1 MEEQEDMAGRTST
14 DTSDTGDQKTRV
26 SLTPLR
32 TGNARARRRLPG
44 AAAEPAI
51 ADPAVAEPAS
61 EAEATGA
68 AAAPVAEPAVA
79 VAETAAVA
87 EAASVK
93 APKPEPTPPA
103 INLRSPEFYLNRELT
118 WLSFNS
124 RVLHE
129 AQDKR
134 IPLLERVKFLAIA
147 SSNLDEFFM
156 KRIGGLKQQLAANV
170 HQLTVDGRTP
180 QEQITE
186 CAAAVK
192 ELQLR
197 MREVYLDLVK
207 SLARKGIVIAEY
219 ESLTAEQ
226 KSTVRN
232 HYLKNILPL
241 VTPLAMDPAHPFPFI
256 SNLSLSLLVTLRYRD
271 DEEPIMNRIKVPL
284 GSGVPRFLQIDD
296 SDHFVPLEEVMA
308 HNLDLLFPEMEI
320 ESCELF
326 RVTRNANTELE
337 EDQAEDLLSMIET
350 ELRYRK
356 FAPFVRLEISAGMSA
371 LHRGMLAAEL
381 GLDETADVFESD
393 VLLGIR
399 HLMDLASLDY
409 PELHDEDHRPVTN
422 VKLQDR
428 RSIFHQIR
436 EAGSILLSF
445 PYESFATSVE
455 HFVREASQDPK
466 VRAIKMTLYRTSAD
480 TEILEYLIEAA
491 RNGKQVAVAVELKAR
506 FDEAANIR
514 WATRLEEAGI
524 HVTYG
529 VVGLKTHA
537 KSILVVRQDYTG
549 LRRYAHIGTG
559 NYHAGTARIYSD
571 LGLLTCDDEIGH
583 DLTELFNYLTSGC
596 KPSRRYRKLLTA
608 PKFLKK
614 ALLAKIEREIELHSD
629 ESPGLIR
636 FKTNALEDAN
646 VTEALYKASRAGVK
660 VELIVRDSCRLR
672 PGVPGLSDNV
682 SVISVVGRF
691 LEHARIYYFRNGGEE
706 EYYIGSADLM
716 RRNLESRVE
725 LLAPIEDPAHRE
737 ELHRFFEVQLEDQRN
752 VWDMG
757 PDGEYVQRQPVGR
770 GRESKGCQEVMVA
783 FAEKRQA
790 SATRLRRRKPRAI
803 ARRSVR

>member
-1 MEEQEDMAGRTST
+1 MAGRSST
-14 DTSDTGDQKTRV
+14 GPSDISSPDAGASV
-26 SLTPLR
+26 TPLR
-32 TGNARARRRLPG
+32 TGTARVRRRLPAAPAEPPKPAAGEAATPVAEDAAVAAG
-44 AAAEPAI
+44 AVAAEPAE
-51 ADPAVAEPAS
+51 V
-61 EAEATGA
+61 
-68 AAAPVAEPAVA
+68 
-79 VAETAAVA
+79 ET
-87 EAASVK
+87 
-93 APKPEPTPPA
+93 PKPPPAPPTPPTPPA
-103 INLRSPEFYLNRELT
+103 MNLRSPEFYLNRELT

-129 AQDKR
+129 AQDR
-134 IPLLERVKFLAIA
+134 RTPLLERVKFLAIA

-180 QEQITE
+180 QEQISE
-186 CAAAVK
+186 CTAAVK

-197 MREVYLDLVK
+197 MREVYLDLIK
-207 SLARKGIVIAEY
+207 SLARKGIVVADY
-219 ESLTAEQ
+219 EDLTAEQ
-226 KSTVRN
+226 KTAVRD

-284 GSGVPRFLQIDD
+284 GSGVPRFLRIED
-296 SDHFVPLEEVMA
+296 SDHFIPLEEVMA
-308 HNLDLLFPEMEI
+308 HNLDLLFPEMEV
-320 ESCELF
+320 ESCEFF

-350 ELRYRK
+350 ELRDRK
-356 FAPFVRLEISAGMSA
+356 FAPFVRLEITAGMGG

-381 GLDETADVFESD
+381 GLDEAADVFEFD

-399 HLMDLASLDY
+399 DLMELASLDY
-409 PELHDEDHRPVTN
+409 PELHDDDHRPVTN
-422 VKLQDR
+422 VRLQDR
-428 RSIFHQIR
+428 RSIFHLIR
-436 EAGSILLSF
+436 EAGSILLQF

-455 HFVREASQDPK
+455 RFVREASQDPK

-537 KSILVVRQDYTG
+537 KSILVVRQDYSG

-571 LGLLTCDDEIGH
+571 LGLLTCDDDIGH

-614 ALLAKIEREIELHSD
+614 ALLAKIQREIELHSED
-629 ESPGLIR
+629 SPGLIR
-636 FKTNALEDAN
+636 FKTNALEDAH

-672 PGVPGLSDNV
+672 PGLAGLSDNI

-691 LEHARIYYFRNGGEE
+691 LEHTRIYYFRNGGEE

-737 ELHRFFEVQLEDQRN
+737 ELRRFFDTQLEDQRN
-752 VWDMG
+752 VWDMAA
-757 PDGEYVQRQPVGR
+757 DGAYVQRQPSGR

-783 FAEKRQA
+783 NADKRQA